1 MIINTVN
8 NSDSGNTMVKCKVL
22 LRIMYNS
29 ELRNYMNQLVVVIVL
44 EFKIEFWSNNLLT
57 KNLR

>member
-8 NSDSGNTMVKCKVL
+8 NSDSGNTMVKCKVP

-29 ELRNYMNQLVVVIVL
+29 ELRNYMNQLVVVIVV

>member
-1 MIINTVN
+1 
-8 NSDSGNTMVKCKVL
+8 MVKCKVP

-29 ELRNYMNQLVVVIVL
+29 ELRNYMNQLVVVIVV